1 MRFTIKYKLFLTLLL
16 TTIVVVASMV
26 FLVKWSFERG
36 FLEYVN
42 RVEQEMHNNL
52 VTNLA
57 DAYKGKGSWDFLKED
72 PRQWKD
78 IHRSSIPIPALG
90 EGREEARQQFR
101 PRQRAEKDG
110 PESLSNRPHRKPPF
124 GKRRGGRD
132 CLLDEN
138 KIAIT
143 RCRSPESEMKLKN
156 IVVDE
161 QIVGYLAIS
170 PRKKLSERH
179 DLQFSQQQHRFLL
192 ILGFCIVLISAVV
205 AFPVSRQLVK
215 PINKLTGATRKLA
228 AGEYQSRVNVG
239 SSDELGDLSRDFN
252 TLAMTLENNEQ
263 ARQQWIA
270 DISHELRTPL
280 SVLRAE
286 IEALQDGVRQ
296 MTPERL
302 NSLHSEVMN
311 LNRLVN
317 DLYEL
322 SMSDIGALNYQ
333 KQLIDV
339 SETLNKTLESHQD
352 EFDSKN
358 ITVAFEP
365 DSKPRQINADPERLQ
380 QLFSNLLINT
390 LRYTD
395 AGGKLEIKLDRD
407 KSRVLIIFEDSAPG
421 VPDDDIP
428 HLFERLY
435 RVESSRNRET
445 GGTGLGLAICK
456 NIVEAHEG
464 NIVAETSTLGGLKI
478 TIDLPVV

>member
-42 RVEQEMHNNL
+42 RVEQEMHDNL

-57 DAYKGKGSWDFLKED
+57 EAYKGNTSWDFLREN

-78 IHRSSIPIPALG
+78 IHRSSIPIP
-90 EGREEARQQFR
+90 EISRTREETRQQFE
-101 PRQRAEKDG
+101 PHQIPEKDHS
-110 PESLSNRPHRKPPF
+110 ESFSNRQHRKPPF
-124 GKRRGGRD
+124 GKHRGGRD
-132 CLLDEN
+132 CLLDKN
-138 KIAIT
+138 KEVIT
-143 RCRSPESEMKLKN
+143 RCRYPEAEMTLTDI
-156 IVVDE
+156 IVDAKT
-161 QIVGYLAIS
+161 VGYLAIS

-179 DLQFSQQQHRFLL
+179 DLQFSQRQHRFLL
-192 ILGFCIVLISAVV
+192 ILGFCMVLISAVV
-205 AFPVSRQLVK
+205 ALPVSRQLVK
-215 PINKLTGATRKLA
+215 PINTLTDATKKLA
-228 AGEYQSRVNVG
+228 AGEYESRINVD
-239 SSDELGDLSRDFN
+239 SSDELENLSRDFN
-252 TLAMTLENNEQ
+252 SLAMTLESNEK

-280 SVLRAE
+280 NVLRGE

-296 MTPERL
+296 MTPDRL
-302 NSLHSEVMN
+302 KSLHKEVMN
-311 LNRLVN
+311 LNSLVN

-333 KQLIDV
+333 KQFIDV
-339 SETLNKTLESHQD
+339 ATTLNKTLECHRD
-352 EFDSKN
+352 DFESKN
-358 ITVAFEP
+358 ITTSFETN
-365 DSKPRQINADPERLQ
+365 DKPVQVNADPKRLQ

-395 AGGKLEIKLDRD
+395 TGGKLDISLDSD
-407 KSRVLIIFEDSAPG
+407 ESQTIIVFEDSSPS
-421 VPDDDIP
+421 VPDNDIP

-464 NIVAETSTLGGLKI
+464 SIVAEASALGGLKI
-478 TIDLPVV
+478 TIKIPIV

>member
-42 RVEQEMHNNL
+42 RVEEEMHNNL

-57 DAYKGKGSWDFLKED
+57 DAYKGNSSWDFLKEN
-72 PRQWKD
+72 PRQWRE
-78 IHRSSIPIPALG
+78 IHRSSIPIPALT
-90 EGREEARQQFR
+90 EAREEAHQQFR
-101 PRQRAEKDG
+101 PHQRAEKG
-110 PESLSNRPHRKPPF
+110 PSEPSSSRQHRKPPF

-132 CLLDEN
+132 CLLDKN
-138 KIAIT
+138 KQAIT
-143 RCRSPESEMKLKN
+143 RCRSLESEMKLTD
-156 IVVDE
+156 IVVDG
-161 QIVGYLAIS
+161 QTVGYLAIS

-179 DLQFSQQQHRFLL
+179 DLQFSQRQHRFLL
-192 ILGFCIVLISAVV
+192 ILGFCMVLISAVV

-215 PINKLTGATRKLA
+215 PINILTEATRKLA
-228 AGEYQSRVNVG
+228 AGKYQSRVNVN
-239 SSDELGDLSRDFN
+239 SSDELGNLSRDFN
-252 TLAMTLENNEQ
+252 SLAMTLENNEK

-280 SVLRAE
+280 SVLRGE
-286 IEALQDGVRQ
+286 IEALQDGVRE
-296 MTPERL
+296 MTPDRL

-333 KQLIDV
+333 KQVIDV
-339 SETLNKTLESHQD
+339 AETLNKTLESHRD

-358 ITVAFEP
+358 ITVSFAADNE
-365 DSKPRQINADPERLQ
+365 SVQINADPARLQ

-390 LRYTD
+390 LRYTN
-395 AGGKLEIKLDRD
+395 AGGKLELKLDSDR
-407 KSRVLIIFEDSAPG
+407 SQALIFFEDSSPG
-421 VPDDDIP
+421 VPDNDIP

-464 NIVAETSTLGGLKI
+464 NIVAEASALGGLKI
-478 TIDLPVV
+478 TIKMPIV

>member
-1 MRFTIKYKLFLTLLL
+1 
-16 TTIVVVASMV
+16 
-26 FLVKWSFERG
+26 
-36 FLEYVN
+36 
-42 RVEQEMHNNL
+42 MHNNL
-52 VTNLA
+52 VSNLA
-57 DAYKGKGSWDFLKED
+57 DAYKGKGSWDFLKEN
-72 PRQWKD
+72 PRQWKE
-78 IHRSSIPIPALG
+78 IHRLSIPIPALA
-90 EGREEARQQFR
+90 EAREEAQQQFR
-101 PRQRAEKDG
+101 PRQRPENDD
-110 PESLSNRPHRKPPF
+110 PESFSNRHYRKSPF
-124 GKRRGGRD
+124 GKHRGGRD

-138 KIAIT
+138 KEAIT
-143 RCRSPESEMKLKN
+143 RCRFHEGEMKLKD
-156 IVVDE
+156 IVVDG
-161 QIVGYLAIS
+161 QIVGYLSIS

-192 ILGFCIVLISAVV
+192 LLGFCVVLISVVV

-215 PINKLTGATRKLA
+215 PIKILTAATRKLA
-228 AGEYQSRVNVG
+228 AGDYRSRINVS

-252 TLAMTLENNEQ
+252 SLAMTLENNEQ

-296 MTPERL
+296 LTADRID
-302 NSLHSEVMN
+302 SLHSEVMN

-333 KQLIDV
+333 KQVVDV
-339 SETLNKTLESHQD
+339 SETLSLTLESHRD

-358 ITVAFEP
+358 ITVVFEP
-365 DSKPRQINADPERLQ
+365 DGKSRQINADPERLQ
-380 QLFSNLLINT
+380 QLFSNLLTNT
-390 LRYTD
+390 LRYTN
-395 AGGKLEIKLDRD
+395 AGGKLEIRLDDD
-407 KSRVLIIFEDSAPG
+407 KSRVFIVFEDSTPG
-421 VPDDDIP
+421 VPDNDIP

-464 NIVAETSTLGGLKI
+464 NIIADASSIGGLKI
-478 TIDLPVV
+478 VIDLPIV